1 MDKAQALEKAHL
13 YADVVRENLEPKSI
27 ILYGSSTK
35 DNWSGTSD
43 IDIAVIVKT
52 VEGDFLDAEK
62 LLFRLRRNID
72 DRIEPV
78 LLEEQSDKSGFIQE
92 VVDTGYVIYGS

>member
-1 MDKAQALEKAHL
+1 MVKEHALIKAHH
-13 YADVVRENLEPKSI
+13 YADLVRENLEPKKI
-27 ILYGSSTK
+27 ILYGSSAK
-35 DNWSGTSD
+35 DDWSGTSD

-52 VEGDFLDAEK
+52 VEGDFLDIER

-78 LLEEQSDKSGFIQE
+78 LLEEENDRSGFIQG
-92 VVDTGYVIYGS
+92 VIDTGYLLYSS